1 MSLFKRCESMSLI
14 IAYVGKKG
22 CVMAADKRR
31 IAYFGLKEQREL
43 LEQEMYSGEIRS
55 DEELYAR
62 AEELDV
68 VLKVTDNA
76 CKVKSIEN
84 VAIGEVSSRGT
95 METKRKRVY
104 GTSNGFKIIELSGS
118 NIVKSKRG
126 DSSIIVFGNKIAKS
140 LANEMIQERWKPSFS
155 LKYMGDIFGQILK
168 EISEVT
174 PSVGKDYDVII
185 EKNNLSKSQVQ
196 DYIDEVAERDVKV
209 LAKFRAQLREQLIE
223 QNENIK
229 LASTIIEEGSV
240 GEIVIIDD
248 TLIEVKLNDDVRAF
262 DANWKILANP
272 GQNVLMFV
280 ENSEDLE
287 KGDEIVIEDEVLCVK
302 KNKAILK
309 CNIILC
315 HLE

>member
-1 MSLFKRCESMSLI
+1 MSLI

-22 CVMAADKRR
+22 CVMVADKRR

-43 LEQEMYSGEIRS
+43 LEQEIYSGEITS

-76 CKVKSIEN
+76 VKVKSIEN

-118 NIVKSKRG
+118 HILNTKRG

-140 LANEMIQERWKPSFS
+140 LANKMIQERWKPSFS
-155 LKYMGDIFGQILK
+155 LKYMGDVFGGILK
-168 EISEVT
+168 EISEKT
-174 PSVGKDYDVII
+174 PSVGKEYDIVI
-185 EKNNLSKSQVQ
+185 EKNSLAKSHVQ

-209 LAKFRAQLREQLIE
+209 LAKFRAQLKEKLIE

-229 LASTIIEEGSV
+229 LASTIIEEGDV

-262 DANWKILANP
+262 DVNWKLLAGP
-272 GQNVLMFV
+272 GQNVLMFID
-280 ENSEDLE
+280 NSEDLE

-302 KNKAILK
+302 KNKAVLK
-309 CNIILC
+309 CDIILC

>member
-1 MSLFKRCESMSLI
+1 MSLI

-43 LEQEMYSGEIRS
+43 LEQEMYSGEIHS

-76 CKVKSIEN
+76 CKVKSIEH

-168 EISEVT
+168 EISEKT
-174 PSVGKDYDVII
+174 PSVGKEYDVII
-185 EKNNLSKSQVQ
+185 EKNSLAKSQVQ

-229 LASTIIEEGSV
+229 LASSIIDEGAV

-280 ENSEDLE
+280 ENSEGLE

>member
-1 MSLFKRCESMSLI
+1 MSLI

-31 IAYFGLKEQREL
+31 IAYFGTKEDREL
-43 LEQEMYSGEIRS
+43 LEQEIYSGEITN

-68 VLKVTDNA
+68 VLKVSDNA

-104 GTSNGFKIIELSGS
+104 GTSNGYKIIELSGS
-118 NIVKSKRG
+118 HVLNTKRG
-126 DSSIIVFGNKIAKS
+126 ASSIIVFGNKITKS

-155 LKYMGDIFGQILK
+155 LKYMGDIFGGILK
-168 EISEVT
+168 EISEIT
-174 PSVGKDYDVII
+174 PSVGKEYDIVIQ
-185 EKNNLSKSQVQ
+185 KNNLAKSQVQ
-196 DYIDEVAERDVKV
+196 NYIDEVAERDVKV
-209 LAKFRAQLREQLIE
+209 LAKFRAQLKENLIK
-223 QNENIK
+223 QNENIR
-229 LASTIIEEGSV
+229 LASTIIEEGNV

-248 TLIEVKLNDDVRAF
+248 NLIEVKLNDDVRAF
-262 DANWKILANP
+262 DVNWDLLASP

-280 ENSEDLE
+280 DSSDDLE

-309 CNIILC
+309 CDIILC

>member
-1 MSLFKRCESMSLI
+1 MSLI

-31 IAYFGLKEQREL
+31 IAYFGLKEQREI
-43 LEQEMYSGEIRS
+43 LEQEIYSGEIHN

-68 VLKVTDNA
+68 NLKVTDNA

-95 METKRKRVY
+95 METKRKRIY

-118 NIVKSKRG
+118 HVLNSKRG
-126 DSSIIVFGNKIAKS
+126 VSSIIVFGNKVTKS
-140 LANEMIQERWKPSFS
+140 LANKMIQERWKPSFS
-155 LKYMGDIFGQILK
+155 LKYMGEIFGEILK
-168 EISEVT
+168 DIAEIT

-185 EKNNLSKSQVQ
+185 EKNNLAKSQVQ

-209 LAKFRAQLREQLIE
+209 LAKFRAQLREQLME

-240 GEIVIIDD
+240 GEIVIIGD
-248 TLIEVKLNDDVRAF
+248 TLIEVKLNPDVRAF
-262 DANWKILANP
+262 DVNWKVLAGP
-272 GQNVLMFV
+272 GENVLMV
-280 ENSEDLE
+280 VDDSEGLD

-302 KNKAILK
+302 KNKANLK
-309 CNIILC
+309 CDIILC

>member
-1 MSLFKRCESMSLI
+1 MSLI

-43 LEQEMYSGEIRS
+43 LEQEMYSGEIHS

-76 CKVKSIEN
+76 CKVKSIEH

-140 LANEMIQERWKPSFS
+140 LANQMIQERWKPSFS

-168 EISEVT
+168 EISEKT
-174 PSVGKDYDVII
+174 PSVGKEYDVII
-185 EKNNLSKSQVQ
+185 EKNSLAKSQVQ

-229 LASTIIEEGSV
+229 LASTIIEEGAV

-280 ENSEDLE
+280 ENSEGLE